1 MYQQRVPEPQ
11 ADAAA
16 PEPPGQPRHW
26 WQPADAPLA
35 DVVLDLDPSAR
46 YVAVD
51 HIEGPV
57 VTLAVAPWPS
67 VDPATGR
74 LDFGPLDGRA
84 TLIVDLA
91 ELQTQADQDRAGTKQ
106 LRRPIRVSDVFMVS
120 GMGDTPAEWD
130 RIVDVTRAAR
140 FAAKAALFA
149 TASGAPPAEDL
160 EDYGI
165 DQDVGRDPDAP
176 ASPPAEPTP
185 PPGPIAYPAV

>member
-11 ADAAA
+11 ADAADA
-16 PEPPGQPRHW
+16 EPPGQPRRL
-26 WQPADAPLA
+26 WQPDEAPLA

-51 HIEGPV
+51 HIEGPI

-74 LDFGPLDGRA
+74 LDFGPLDGRS
-84 TLIVDLA
+84 TMIVDLA
-91 ELQTQADQDRAGTKQ
+91 ALQERADGDRAGAKQ
-106 LRRPIRVSDVFMVS
+106 LLRPIRVSDVFMVS
-120 GMGDTPAEWD
+120 GMGESPAEWD

-149 TASGAPPAEDL
+149 TASGAPPAEEL

-165 DQDVGRDPDAP
+165 DEDVGREPDA
-176 ASPPAEPTP
+176 AAAPPDEPTP